1 MRESDGLLTSAM
13 ILPLLLI
20 VFLLPGRLCTVSTVG
35 DVSVLEGESVT
46 VPCHYNP
53 QYISH
58 VKYWCQG
65 RMREFCTSLART
77 DDPDSAPNGKG
88 RVTIADDPTQHVFT
102 VSMRNLTEED
112 SGWYWCGVELGGM
125 WVSDSTASLYISVIH
140 GMSAVSSM
148 LSADEGSSVTVECL
162 YSINL
167 RSSEKRWCRSGN
179 WNSCVVTD
187 SEGTFSSRKVFIHD
201 DRNSMFTVTIQQ
213 LEMKDSGWYWCGA
226 GQQQVAVHVLVT
238 AQTTT
243 LSTASPIQNLRTT
256 VRSTSVMSSN
266 DPHSRP
272 VWEFPLV
279 VCGVMLLVMTA
290 FLALWKLRQLYKK
303 KQIHR
308 GTNEMNDNLTMC
320 PWREGDYKN
329 ASVIFLN
336 APAQAQVL

>member
-1 MRESDGLLTSAM
+1 M

-20 VFLLPGRLCTVSTVG
+20 VLVLCELPGSHCTVSTVG
-35 DVSVLEGESVT
+35 DLAVLEGGSVT

-77 DDPDSAPNGKG
+77 DDPESAPNGKG
-88 RVTIADDPTQHVFT
+88 KVTIADDPTQHVFS
-102 VSMRNLTEED
+102 VSMRDLTEED

-140 GMSAVSSM
+140 GMSVVSTM
-148 LSADEGSSVTVECL
+148 LNANEGGSVTAQCL
-162 YSINL
+162 YSKNL
-167 RSSEKRWCRSGN
+167 RSNEKRWCRSGN
-179 WNSCVVTD
+179 LNSCMVTD
-187 SEGTFSSRKVFIHD
+187 SEGTFSSKNVFIHD
-201 DRNSMFTVTIQQ
+201 DRNRMFTVTIEQ

-226 GQQQVAVHVLVT
+226 GQQQVAVHVSVT

-243 LSTASPIQNLRTT
+243 LSATSPIQNLK
-256 VRSTSVMSSN
+256 TSVKNPTVLSSN

-272 VWEFPLV
+272 IWESSLV
-279 VCGVMLLVMTA
+279 VCGVVLLVMIA
-290 FLALWKLRQLYKK
+290 LLVLWKLRQLYKK
-303 KQIHR
+303 KQKHR
-308 GTNEMNDNLTMC
+308 GPVEMNDNLTIC

-329 ASVIFLN
+329 TSVIFLN
-336 APAQAQVL
+336 APAQAQML